1 MSFVDYTHRFAL
13 IFGRMN
19 PCPCSFR
26 RPNYSEP
33 IDVGFRMKLVIS
45 FGFALLLVLT
55 GAPRSLW
62 SDNTDK
68 IAGSAEGG
76 STLAFGEAI
85 ENWNDDRLIGSIPL
99 ASAVRSS
106 DVSLIAAPFISQAS
120 VELNS
125 IKDNSRIYKLNSSF
139 LI

>member
-1 MSFVDYTHRFAL
+1 
-13 IFGRMN
+13 
-19 PCPCSFR
+19 
-26 RPNYSEP
+26 
-33 IDVGFRMKLVIS
+33 MKLVIS
-45 FGFALLLVLT
+45 FGVALLLVLT
-55 GAPRSLW
+55 GTPRSSW

-68 IAGSAEGG
+68 IAASAEDG

-85 ENWNDDRLIGSIPL
+85 ESWNDDRRITSLPL
-99 ASAVRSS
+99 ASAVTSS
-106 DVSLIAAPFISQAS
+106 DVGLIAAPFISQTS

>member
-1 MSFVDYTHRFAL
+1 
-13 IFGRMN
+13 
-19 PCPCSFR
+19 
-26 RPNYSEP
+26 
-33 IDVGFRMKLVIS
+33 MKLVIS

-68 IAGSAEGG
+68 IASSAEDA
-76 STLAFGEAI
+76 STLALGEAI
-85 ENWNDDRLIGSIPL
+85 ESWNDDRLFGSFPL
-99 ASAVRSS
+99 ASAVTSR
-106 DVSLIAAPFISQAS
+106 DISLIATPFNSQTS
-120 VELNS
+120 VELKS